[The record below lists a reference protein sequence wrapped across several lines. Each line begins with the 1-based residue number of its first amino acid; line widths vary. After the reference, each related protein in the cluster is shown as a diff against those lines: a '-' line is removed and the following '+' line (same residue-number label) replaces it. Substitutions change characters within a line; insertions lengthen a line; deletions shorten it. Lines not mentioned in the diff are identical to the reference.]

1 MTETSQDVLNWR
13 AGRAAGAAGRPYDPP
28 MESAGRLA
36 WAGGYVEGAAWRSM
50 ANNFQPQG
58 VRNMASDYDTDILT
72 WSERQA
78 DLLRRA
84 GAGEVMNAQVDW
96 TNVAEEIDSVG
107 RSELHAVESLLVQA
121 ILHGLK
127 VDAWPLSIHVPHW
140 EAEIRGFRD
149 EAAHRFTPSMGQ
161 RINVAE
167 LYTRA
172 VRRMPAT
179 IDGLAPLPIPAEC
192 AVSLAE
198 LLASD

>member
-1 MTETSQDVLNWR
+1 MTESSQDVLSWR
-13 AGRAAGAAGRPYDPP
+13 AGRAAGAAGKPYDPP
-28 MESAGRLA
+28 PGIADRLA
-36 WAGGYVEGAAWRSM
+36 WAGGYVEGATWRSK
-50 ANNFQPQG
+50 ANKPQEDE
-58 VRNMASDYDTDILT
+58 RKIASDYDTDILT

-78 DLLRRA
+78 DLLRRV
-84 GAGEVMNAQVDW
+84 GAGEGVNALVDW

-140 EAEIRGFRD
+140 EAEVRGFRD
-149 EAAHRFTPSMGQ
+149 EAAHRFTPSMRQ

-179 IDGLAPLPIPAEC
+179 IDGLAPLPIPAGC
-192 AVSLAE
+192 PVGLDE
-198 LLASD
+198 LLAND